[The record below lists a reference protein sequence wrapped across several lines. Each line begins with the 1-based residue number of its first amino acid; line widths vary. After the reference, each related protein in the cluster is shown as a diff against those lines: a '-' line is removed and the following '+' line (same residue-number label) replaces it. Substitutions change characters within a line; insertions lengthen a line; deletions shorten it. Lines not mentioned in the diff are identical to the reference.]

1 MRSIR
6 FTIAAFVLAAF
17 TIISA
22 QAQTRP
28 ATQPPAGGGVAP
40 TTGGTGRFAIIDSSE
55 FSDDKTGITRVV
67 NAMKQL
73 DTQFEPQ
80 RADLRRL
87 TDQYNALVADIQKKQ
102 QIQDPKVTQQ
112 QQDQAEQL
120 QLQIKRKQE
129 DAQAAFQKR
138 STEVL
143 DPLQQ
148 DVGNALT
155 AYAQAR
161 GIAIIIDVSRVPV
174 IYADNNTDITKD
186 FIAEYNRTHPAT
198 AAAATPANHPE

>member
-1 MRSIR
+1 MRSVR
-6 FTIAAFVLAAF
+6 FTIAAFVLAAL

-28 ATQPPAGGGVAP
+28 AASPQPAAGGGAAP
-40 TTGGTGRFAIIDSSE
+40 TSRPFAVIDSSA
-55 FSDDKTGITRVV
+55 FSDDKAGITRVV
-67 NAMKQL
+67 NALKQIE
-73 DTQFEPQ
+73 TQFQPQ
-80 RADLRRL
+80 RTELQGL
-87 TDQYNALVADIQKKQ
+87 QTQYDNLVNKIKSTQAVANQ
-102 QIQDPKVTQQ
+102 QEIAKL
-112 QQDQAEQL
+112 QDQAEQL
-120 QLQIKRKQE
+120 QTQIKRKQE
-129 DAQAAFQKR
+129 DAQASYQKR
-138 STEVL
+138 VGEVL

-174 IYADNNTDITKD
+174 IYAADSVDITKD

-198 AAAATPANHPE
+198 AAAVPANHPE